1 MTTKDKDESGITD
14 ALMRWVF
21 GPLISILGTIIIL
34 LLNDMRSDIKQLVIQ
49 SASDKIR
56 IDNLERV
63 VYPIKMTPQ
72 KTTLVKNTTSNK
84 FTYTPTLFV
93 HKELFD
99 INKYIKKI
107 RIRV

>member
-1 MTTKDKDESGITD
+1 MTTKDKEESGITD

-72 KTTLVKNTTSNK
+72 KTTLVRDTSSK
-84 FTYTPTLFV
+84 AIAYTPTLFI
-93 HKELFD
+93 HKELYD
-99 INKYIKKI
+99 INKYMRK
-107 RIRV
+107 RI